1 MGVVSAKSALYETY
15 KKSLFKYISQPLYR
29 TSLFIMVTQVCI
41 AGFGFVFWI
50 LAAKFYTK
58 EAVGVATALISSM
71 SLIIFLSRLG
81 LDQSIIKFSARND
94 STIYSTS
101 IIITTFITI
110 IFGIIFVL
118 GDWIWAPSLQIV
130 NNYLYIFLIYLAA
143 YSLQTII
150 STCFISLKKVGYY
163 LSIYLVDGSRVFL
176 LGLLISLGSMG
187 IVSAMGIATM
197 LSASLSFFFL
207 RKCKVNLG
215 NINTAFLKESFNFSI
230 FTYLAGLLQYTP
242 NLILPLLV
250 INVLGAKYT
259 AYYYIDYTIAS
270 TLLFIPLAFST
281 SLFVEGCNGVSLKEG
296 TLKSI
301 IAIFL
306 LLIPSIAILYYLSGH
321 LLGFVGKDYQE
332 GLDLLKILLISE
344 FLISTN
350 YIYFTVK
357 KVCNDIRSLLLF
369 NIVTISLLL
378 GLCYVFMIRFGLIG
392 IGYAFFSYGLIS
404 NVLIILEILLF
415 NKKSIDQFAK
425 IFIGFSK

>member
-1 MGVVSAKSALYETY
+1 MGVASAKSALYETY
-15 KKSLFKYISQPLYR
+15 IVKLLKYISRPLYK
-29 TSLFIMVTQVCI
+29 TSFFIMITQICI
-41 AGFGFVFWI
+41 AAFGFAFWI

-58 EAVGVATALISSM
+58 EAVGIATALISSM

-81 LDQSIIKFSARND
+81 LDQSIIKFSAKND
-94 STIYSTS
+94 VSIYNTS
-101 IIITTFITI
+101 IIITTFVTV

-130 NNYLYIFLIYLAA
+130 NNYLYIFLIYLVA

-150 STCFISLKKVGYY
+150 STCFIALKKVGYY

-176 LGLLISLGSMG
+176 LSLLISLGSMG
-187 IVSAMGIATM
+187 IVSAMGIATI
-197 LSASLSFFFL
+197 LSASLSLFFL
-207 RKCKVNLG
+207 RKCGVNLG
-215 NINTAFLKESFNFSI
+215 NINQAFLKESFNFSI
-230 FTYLAGLLQYTP
+230 FTYLAGLLQYSP

-250 INVLGAKYT
+250 IDVLGAKYT

-270 TLLFIPLAFST
+270 TILFIPFAFST
-281 SLFVEGCNGVSLKEG
+281 SLFVEGCNGVSLTEN

-301 IAIFL
+301 LAIFL

-321 LLGFVGKDYQE
+321 LLGFVGRDYQE

-369 NIVTISLLL
+369 NIITIFLLL

-392 IGYAFFSYGLIS
+392 IGYAFFSYGLVS
-404 NVLIILEILLF
+404 NVLIISEILLF
-415 NKKSIDQFAK
+415 NRKLLVSSLK
-425 IFIGFSK
+425 IFI